1 MRYMGY
7 GAFGILL
14 LLILSIGQMIPGA
27 LIRIEAEVQAGL
39 YKCPGGFV
47 DATILLRDSLSKLYK
62 IANDSNI
69 SLPQSII
76 ARVSEAS
83 NLSYDK
89 VASMSAEDCKV
100 LYSDLLVTLKNLT
113 SYMGIYLEPQAKGA
127 YERATL
133 RAAEKL
139 LERARSLNASD
150 IAMDISDKISK
161 GNISP
166 KDLDDLDRKLE
177 AKAIALKIHDIRA
190 IVLKISEEKIF
201 KPNISQRDLEAV
213 SKAEEVLK
221 RARELLTAVNASR
234 EAVVAIDQAIDNVSK
249 VKSILERARSMPEA
263 ERVRAIADRLENQ
276 IKDLISR
283 LRNISTD
290 NASVQEILG
299 LLTNASKIVSEA
311 RAMIQAGNLS
321 EALRMLEE
329 AYKLYKIAEDRAE
342 DILKKI
348 PRAEEDITQRYKEV
362 LERLSEL
369 SRKFEDV
376 KLKASNIS
384 DPAVRELISKI
395 QTSLRKA
402 SNISSDISQ
411 LINAG
416 KAEEVKAMVNM
427 LIARISNIEALI
439 KALEELLEKLY
450 ESKGDIAKKLGEII
464 NETNELWNRFQALKA
479 NASNISNQSVRALID
494 MIQRSFEE
502 LNHTIANTSKAI
514 ETGNI
519 RETSANIEKC
529 RALIDS
535 IKKMLD
541 RLEELLKELSRGRR

>member
-89 VASMSAEDCKV
+89 IASMSAEDCKV

-249 VKSILERARSMPEA
+249 AKSLLEKARSMPEA

-299 LLTNASKIVSEA
+299 LLTNASKIVSKA

-321 EALRMLEE
+321 KALRMLEE

-369 SRKFEDV
+369 SRMFEDV

-395 QTSLRKA
+395 QTSLREA
-402 SNISSDISQ
+402 SNISSNISQ

-464 NETNELWNRFQALKA
+464 NETNELWNRFQVLKA
-479 NASNISNQSVRALID
+479 NASNISNPSVGALID

-529 RALIDS
+529 RALLDS

>member
-1 MRYMGY
+1 
-7 GAFGILL
+7 
-14 LLILSIGQMIPGA
+14 
-27 LIRIEAEVQAGL
+27 
-39 YKCPGGFV
+39 
-47 DATILLRDSLSKLYK
+47 
-62 IANDSNI
+62 
-69 SLPQSII
+69 
-76 ARVSEAS
+76 
-83 NLSYDK
+83 
-89 VASMSAEDCKV
+89 
-100 LYSDLLVTLKNLT
+100 
-113 SYMGIYLEPQAKGA
+113 
-127 YERATL
+127 
-133 RAAEKL
+133 
-139 LERARSLNASD
+139 
-150 IAMDISDKISK
+150 
-161 GNISP
+161 
-166 KDLDDLDRKLE
+166 
-177 AKAIALKIHDIRA
+177 
-190 IVLKISEEKIF
+190 
-201 KPNISQRDLEAV
+201 
-213 SKAEEVLK
+213 
-221 RARELLTAVNASR
+221 
-234 EAVVAIDQAIDNVSK
+234 

-283 LRNISTD
+283 LRNISTN

-299 LLTNASKIVSEA
+299 LLTNASKIVPEA

-321 EALRMLEE
+321 KALRMLEE

-395 QTSLRKA
+395 QTSLREA
-402 SNISSDISQ
+402 SNISSNISQ

-464 NETNELWNRFQALKA
+464 NETNEL
-479 NASNISNQSVRALID
+479 
-494 MIQRSFEE
+494 
-502 LNHTIANTSKAI
+502 
-514 ETGNI
+514 
-519 RETSANIEKC
+519 
-529 RALIDS
+529 
-535 IKKMLD
+535 
-541 RLEELLKELSRGRR
+541 

>member
-177 AKAIALKIHDIRA
+177 AKAIALKIQDIRA

-201 KPNISQRDLEAV
+201 KPIMSQRDLEAV

-299 LLTNASKIVSEA
+299 LLTNASKIVSKA

-395 QTSLRKA
+395 QTSLREA
-402 SNISSDISQ
+402 SNISSNISQ

>member
-1 MRYMGY
+1 
-7 GAFGILL
+7 
-14 LLILSIGQMIPGA
+14 MIPGA

>member
-62 IANDSNI
+62 IANASNI

-89 VASMSAEDCKV
+89 VASMSAEDCKA

-249 VKSILERARSMPEA
+249 AKSILEKARSMPEA

-395 QTSLRKA
+395 QTSLREA
-402 SNISSDISQ
+402 SNISSNISQ

-464 NETNELWNRFQALKA
+464 NETNELWNRFQVLKA

-529 RALIDS
+529 RALLDS

-541 RLEELLKELSRGRR
+541 RLEGLLKELSRGRR